1 MAIDD
6 DNNTDGSSL
15 YLSDVD
21 VESDVEHQGE
31 GDDDE
36 DSVYEDY
43 ESDPTFDSH
52 YEEDNQDSFEQLGY
66 HSNDDDEILPRLLSL
81 RQQHGFHSS
90 DIIYIAKPTKLTMK
104 PQVTDPVL
112 KNHYGAY
119 SLKAIQIALQYPGMV
134 RDPTGT

>member
-1 MAIDD
+1 MATDD
-6 DNNTDGSSL
+6 GNTDESSL

-21 VESDVEHQGE
+21 VESDVEYQDE

-52 YEEDNQDSFEQLGY
+52 YEEDNQDSFEQFGY
-66 HSNDDDEILPRLLSL
+66 HSNDDDEVLPRLVSRR
-81 RQQHGFHSS
+81 RQQGIDSS